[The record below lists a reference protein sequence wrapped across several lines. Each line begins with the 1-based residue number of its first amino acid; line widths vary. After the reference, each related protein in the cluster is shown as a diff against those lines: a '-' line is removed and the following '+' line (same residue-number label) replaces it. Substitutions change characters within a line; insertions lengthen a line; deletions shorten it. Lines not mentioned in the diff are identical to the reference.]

1 MADELMLEI
10 VTPEKMIFS
19 DKIEE
24 VTLPGTEGEFGVL
37 RGHEAFLSSLNVG
50 EMNFIKDGKKTYYA
64 VNVGYAEV
72 TADKV
77 TVLIETAEKSD
88 EIDKERAQRAKD
100 NAESKLNQLNKEDV
114 EFEVVR
120 AALTRAM
127 ARLSAAEK
135 Q

>member
-1 MADELMLEI
+1 
-10 VTPEKMIFS
+10 
-19 DKIEE
+19 
-24 VTLPGTEGEFGVL
+24 VL